1 MNVKM
6 LSRIIGLTVLLTAA
20 FMAVPLLLALVDGEP
35 NNVAAYGAT
44 MGLMAVF
51 GLALFLFSRNGDRT
65 FYAQEGFAATGLSWV
80 VMSLFGA
87 LPFCIGGEIPH
98 YIDALF
104 EIISGFTTTGASILS
119 DVEALSRCNIYWRSF
134 SHWLGGMGMLVFLL
148 AVVPEARKS
157 AGSGM
162 YLMRA
167 ESPGPSVSKISP
179 HMRDTAL
186 ILYAIYFGLTVLQII
201 LLLFGGMPMF
211 DAICVSLGTAGTG
224 GFGNWNNS
232 IAHYDSAYL
241 QNVISVFMILF
252 GINFN
257 AYFLLLTRKFK
268 QLFKIEEIRVYLG
281 VIAVFTTLI
290 AFNVRGCFGSLR
302 ESFHHSLFQVAS
314 IITTTGFSTVDFN
327 QWPAFSKLLLV
338 LLMFIGACAGSTGG
352 GMKCSRILLLFK
364 GVKKEMMSLIHPRL
378 VRVHK
383 MDGQRVQHEVMRSVN
398 AFLVAYLIV
407 IATSILIVSL
417 HCEDMVTSFTSVVTC
432 INNVGPGLNQV
443 GPAANFGALHP
454 LSKIVLTFDML
465 AGRLELFPML
475 LLFAPETWR
484 RNR

>member
-35 NNVAAYGAT
+35 NNVAAYGVT

-87 LPFCIGGEIPH
+87 LPFCISGEIPH

-167 ESPGPSVSKISP
+167 ESPGPSVGKLTP
-179 HMRDTAL
+179 HLRQTAM
-186 ILYAIYFGLTVLQII
+186 ILYGMYFLLTLLCVGF
-201 LLLFGGMPMF
+201 LLLGGMPVF
-211 DAICVSLGTAGTG
+211 DSFCIAFGTAGTG
-224 GFGNWNNS
+224 GFSIRNS
-232 IAHYDSAYL
+232 GMADYSAYL
-241 QNVISVFMILF
+241 QSVVTIFMFLF
-252 GINFN
+252 GVNFSL
-257 AYFLLLTRKFK
+257 YFLLLIRQFK
-268 QLFKIEEIRVYLG
+268 SVFKNEELRLYAG
-281 VIAVFTTLI
+281 IAAGSILLI
-290 AFNVRGCFGSLR
+290 TVNITGMYGSVREAL
-302 ESFHHSLFQVAS
+302 HHAAFQVSS
-314 IITTTGFSTVDFN
+314 IMTTTGYASVDFE
-327 QWPAFSKLLLV
+327 QWPAFSKAV
-338 LLMFIGACAGSTGG
+338 LFALMFVGACAGSTAGG
-352 GMKCSRILLLFK
+352 LKVSRVLLLLKSIRRTVRKALHPRRVQSVRMDGHVIDEETSNNVNAYLAVYCVILLLSF
-364 GVKKEMMSLIHPRL
+364 VVIS
-378 VRVHK
+378 V
-383 MDGQRVQHEVMRSVN
+383 DGYSIGTN
-398 AFLVAYLIV
+398 ISAVA
-407 IATSILIVSL
+407 A
-417 HCEDMVTSFTSVVTC
+417 CF
-432 INNVGPGLNQV
+432 NNVGPGFELV
-443 GPAANFGALHP
+443 GATGNYGHYSDFSKLV
-454 LSKIVLTFDML
+454 LSADML
-465 AGRLELFPML
+465 LGRLEIFPLLVLFSPD
-475 LLFAPETWR
+475 TWSR
-484 RNR
+484 KR

>member
-1 MNVKM
+1 MNKRM
-6 LSRIIGLTVLLTAA
+6 ILYIQGAILLIEAAIMVLPIAAALIYREPSGIWFFYTA
-20 FMAVPLLLALVDGEP
+20 LA
-35 NNVAAYGAT
+35 AAI
-44 MGLMAVF
+44 V
-51 GLALFLFSRNGDRT
+51 
-65 FYAQEGFAATGLSWV
+65 GFAAMKLAKPRSKTIYAKEGLIAVAAGWIV
-80 VMSLFGA
+80 LSLVGA
-87 LPFCIGGEIPH
+87 LPFTLSREIPF
-98 YIDALF
+98 YLDAVF
-104 EIISGFTTTGASILS
+104 EMISGFTTTGSSILPN
-119 DVEALSRCNIYWRSF
+119 VEALSRCMLLWRSF
-134 SHWLGGMGMLVFLL
+134 SHWLGGMGILVFMLIVLPL
-148 AVVPEARKS
+148 A
-157 AGSGM
+157 GGQTI

-407 IATSILIVSL
+407 IAISVLIVSL